1 MTKQDIDLLI
11 EIMKTAVGE
20 DWTPEEVEAK
30 YGDCETLRE
39 AVDRCL
45 NAGRSAIG
53 YLEELVIED
62 LKQTG
67 RC

>member
-1 MTKQDIDLLI
+1 MTKQDIDFLI

-53 YLEELVIED
+53 YLEELVKKD
-62 LKQTG
+62 TAAPGQ
-67 RC
+67 R

>member
-39 AVDRCL
+39 ALC
-45 NAGRSAIG
+45 
-53 YLEELVIED
+53 
-62 LKQTG
+62 K
-67 RC
+67 

>member
-1 MTKQDIDLLI
+1 M
-11 EIMKTAVGE
+11 
-20 DWTPEEVEAK
+20 EAK

-53 YLEELVIED
+53 YLEELVTED
-62 LKQTG
+62 LKQTD